1 MASAF
6 VFPGGQVE
14 LSDFDYRWYGLFSK
28 YGLSPEALNSS
39 VSDQIVGP
47 RPPIVQQSITLR
59 KHTGD
64 KASVL
69 NPDIALRIAAIR
81 ETFEEAGNL
90 HFLKLSS
97 LQFQKTNFYTMIRHS
112 SAYLNKWSSQH
123 RTDFSRTTES

>member
-14 LSDFDYRWYGLFSK
+14 LSDFDHRWYGLFSK

-39 VSDQIVGP
+39 VSNQIVGP

-64 KASVL
+64 RASVL

-90 HFLKLSS
+90 HFLKLRS
-97 LQFQKTNFYTMIRHS
+97 LQLKN
-112 SAYLNKWSSQH
+112 
-123 RTDFSRTTES
+123 